1 VNIEIPLFPLNSVL
15 FPGGPLL
22 LRIFE
27 PRYLGMISRCLQ
39 QGSYF
44 GVVAIKQG
52 SEVGA
57 ADTFQIGTLAEII
70 DWRQDAD
77 GVLGITAAGRG
88 CFEIEQTS
96 RQQDGLYVGQVRLR
110 ESEPAVSLPPEHA
123 PLSSLLRKLL
133 PLRSQYGDIV
143 TAYED
148 ASWVGYRLAEIAPL
162 PLPAKQLL
170 LETRDALAR
179 LEQLRA
185 TLPATAGRERD

>member
-1 VNIEIPLFPLNSVL
+1 MTVEIPLFPLNTVL

-27 PRYLGMISRCLQ
+27 PRYLDMISRCLQ
-39 QGSYF
+39 QGSCF

-52 SEVGA
+52 SEIGA
-57 ADTFQIGTLAEII
+57 ADTFRVGTLAEIV
-70 DWRQDAD
+70 DWRQETD

-88 CFEIEQTS
+88 CFEIEQAS
-96 RQQDGLYVGQVRLR
+96 RQQDGLYVGQVKLLD
-110 ESEPAVSLPPEHA
+110 SELAVSLPPEHA

-133 PLRSQYGDIV
+133 SLAGHYGDIG
-143 TAYED
+143 TAYDD

-185 TLPATAGRERD
+185 SLRTAADRGRD